1 MKREKSSSFIHNS
14 IFVIQFFCMFPKLLS
29 FLAILF
35 ILAAP
40 FMVAADN
47 LPGSAGWKIVPD
59 CEDVVPGTT
68 TKECGF
74 KTLVHLIKHL
84 IDFAFFLAM
93 PVATALFTYAGFLYL
108 FEAAKAGSRGKAN
121 AIFTSVLIG
130 FFWML
135 AAWFVVK
142 LITDALLKPEYGT
155 FLGT

>member
-84 IDFAFFLAM
+84 IDFVIFLAM
-93 PVATALFTYAGFLYL
+93 PIAALVSVYAGWFYLTAGENPGNVSVAKKMFWALF
-108 FEAAKAGSRGKAN
+108 
-121 AIFTSVLIG
+121 IG
-130 FFWML
+130 V
-135 AAWFVVK
+135 AWVIGAWLVIKF
-142 LITDALLKPEYGT
+142 ISDALLRPE
-155 FLGT
+155 FIAL

>member
-1 MKREKSSSFIHNS
+1 MPSFFS
-14 IFVIQFFCMFPKLLS
+14 FAALLIFAVFP
-29 FLAILF
+29 FV
-35 ILAAP
+35 
-40 FMVAADN
+40 VAADG
-47 LPGSAGWKIVPD
+47 LPGGAGWKLVPD

-74 KTLVHLIKHL
+74 KTLVHLIRHL

-108 FEAAKAGSRGKAN
+108 FEAAKPGSRGKAN

-155 FLGT
+155 FFGT